1 MLTTQFLTL
10 YTSDFE
16 DRFANYVSMGSNL
29 EEALENCIDDYEDE
43 CILEFPSEGPTRE
56 SFKQVLRMELTQHM
70 ISKETI
76 LSQLN

>member
-16 DRFANYVSMGSNL
+16 DRFSKYVSMGSNL
-29 EEALENCIDDYEDE
+29 EEALENCIDDYENE
-43 CILEFPSEGPTRE
+43 CILEFPPKGIARE
-56 SFKQVLRMELTQHM
+56 NFKQLLRMELTQHM
-70 ISKETI
+70 VSEETI